1 MNRLPRALVSV
12 LLSVGFSLPL
22 AAVPEGAGGDPLAAV
37 SPCGDCRDEG
47 VLSLSLEEAILLSLS
62 ASPRLGVLR
71 TLRDGAE
78 AGLRGARAERLPLLD
93 VTAGYTRYSDIPE
106 FSLPLPP
113 PVGSRTIYPNIP
125 DNYAARLGL
134 ALPLYTGGRVSNLI
148 TAAGREREAAGKDLD
163 AGGQDLVLETSSDYW
178 NLLTALESEKVLRE
192 ALGSYD
198 AHLSDARQRE
208 RFGMAAKN
216 EILAVQVERDRAEL
230 ALLRAANAAEVLRAD
245 LVRILGLAAG
255 TRVEPST
262 PLERLDPEMEDLA
275 ALVREA
281 RTSRPERAAIQ
292 ARIEAAEARARV
304 AKADRLPQARLS
316 AGYDYANPNR
326 RIFPFSEEWQETWDA
341 SVGLSFRVFD
351 GGRTAAEVA
360 RRSAQ
365 AEGVRL
371 QLEELD
377 RRIEFEVTQRH
388 LDLQTATLA
397 VDVAEKS
404 LDSARENRRV
414 ASDRYR
420 AGLIPSSDLL
430 DSEVALL
437 RVGLDRTEALAR
449 QRLALAALH
458 RAVGR

>member
-1 MNRLPRALVSV
+1 MNRLPRTLVSV
-12 LLSVGFSLPL
+12 LLSVGFFLPL
-22 AAVPEGAGGDPLAAV
+22 AAVQEDAPGDPLAAV
-37 SPCGDCRDEG
+37 SPCGECSGEE
-47 VLSLSLEEAILLSLS
+47 VLSLSLEEAILLARA

-71 TLRDGAE
+71 ALRDGAD
-78 AGLRGARAERLPLLD
+78 AGLRGARAERMPLLD

-113 PVGSRTIYPNIP
+113 PVGSRAIYPNIP

-134 ALPLYTGGRVSNLI
+134 ALPLYTGGRASNLI

-178 NLLTALESEKVLRE
+178 NLVTALESEKVLRE

-245 LVRILGLAAG
+245 LARILGLAAG
-255 TRVEPST
+255 TRVAPSA
-262 PLERLDPEMEDLA
+262 PLERLEPEEEELA
-275 ALVREA
+275 ALVLEA
-281 RTSRPERAAIQ
+281 RSSRPERAAIQ
-292 ARIEAAEARARV
+292 ARIEAAEARTRV
-304 AKADRLPQARLS
+304 VKADRLPQARLS

-341 SVGLSFRVFD
+341 SVGLSFRIFD